1 MVKNIGRTQVGM
13 GLVAGI
19 GVLFFSAFLS
29 NARAFV
35 QESGTSSVKDDFSQ
49 YSYPYPPENEG
60 SGLAI
65 PSTGG
70 TTGDPSPWVRETDS
84 SGSSVPGGSA
94 KIADKIPPT
103 PPTNLLAGQAD
114 GQNAVL
120 LWWSASRDA
129 SGVRKYLVYR
139 NGVKLA
145 ESVTTKYLDTSV
157 SIGGQY
163 IYFIVAQDAAGN
175 ISERSKASALSFPV
189 VTTKAVS
196 TVPSGEEGRMTE
208 GVSGGADVNS
218 GGTSVVVT
226 PVPGGNPD
234 QPTQGG
240 GTRYD
245 DGGMVHPGSGT
256 GSSATVTVH
265 DDTNKTS
272 VLVASGSSSVP
283 GTLLGSVVVKNG
295 APGSWIQE
303 TVKGGKG
310 VSSQKSGSSVSV
322 PVPSTGSTAD
332 QDGDGLSDVEEARRG
347 TDSNRGDTDGDGF
360 SDGDEVRSG
369 YNPLKYSVDNTGD
382 RVVFQS
388 PKETQ
393 EKQGGITEQSPP
405 ADPMTRTAGY
415 QVQKVERVNYE
426 GGKQMVQLSGT
437 ATPNSFVTV
446 YLYSDPVIAIVET
459 DASGNWTY
467 GFDSQLEDGG
477 HEAYVAAT
485 DNEGR
490 IMAQSK
496 PFLFVKTAGA
506 IAVSTVP
513 KNVPIETPQSSE
525 EEVFSVDK
533 TITVGIIIMTILSL
547 GGIIIWHF
555 VRRARKVVV

>member
-1 MVKNIGRTQVGM
+1 MVKNIDRTRVGM
-13 GLVAGI
+13 GFMAGI

-65 PSTGG
+65 PSTGS
-70 TTGDPSPWVRETDS
+70 TIGDPSPWVRETDS

-163 IYFIVAQDAAGN
+163 IYFIVAQDMAGN

-189 VTTKAVS
+189 VTTKAVP
-196 TVPSGEEGRMTE
+196 TVPSGEEGRMAE
-208 GVSGGADVNS
+208 SVSGGANVDS
-218 GGTSVVVT
+218 GETSVVTT

-234 QPTQGG
+234 RPTQEG

-245 DGGMVHPGSGT
+245 DGGMVYPGSGT

-265 DDTNKTS
+265 DDTNKVS
-272 VLVASGSSSVP
+272 VLVASGSSGVP

-303 TVKGGKG
+303 TAKKGKE
-310 VSSQKSGSSVSV
+310 VSSQKSVSSASV
-322 PVPSTGSTAD
+322 PIPSVESTAD
-332 QDGDGLSDVEEARRG
+332 QDEDGLPDAEETRRG
-347 TDSNRGDTDGDGF
+347 TDPSRGDTDGDGF

-369 YNPLKYSVDNTGD
+369 YNPLKYSVDDTGD

-393 EKQGGITEQSPP
+393 KKQGRVTEQLPP
-405 ADPMTRTAGY
+405 TDPMTRTAGY

-426 GGKQMVQLSGT
+426 GGKQIIQLSGT

-467 GFDSQLEDGG
+467 GFDSQLEDGS

-490 IMAQSK
+490 IMTQSES
-496 PFLFVKTAGA
+496 FSFVKTAGA
-506 IAVSTVP
+506 VTVSAVP
-513 KNVPIETPQSSE
+513 ENAPIETSQMSE
-525 EEVFSVDK
+525 EKVFFVDK
-533 TITVGIIIMTILSL
+533 TVTVGIITMTILSL
-547 GGIIIWHF
+547 GGITVWHF
-555 VRRARKVVV
+555 VRRARKGVV

>member
-70 TTGDPSPWVRETDS
+70 TTGDSSSWTRETDS
-84 SGSSVPGGSA
+84 PGSSVIGGSA

-157 SIGGQY
+157 SVGGQY
-163 IYFIVAQDAAGN
+163 IYFIVAQDVAGN
-175 ISERSKASALSFPV
+175 ISGRSKASALSFPV

-196 TVPSGEEGRMTE
+196 TVPSEEKRRTTE
-208 GVSGGADVNS
+208 GVPGGVSVNS
-218 GGTSVVVT
+218 GGTSVAVS
-226 PVPGGNPD
+226 PIPGENPD
-234 QPTQGG
+234 RPTQGG

-245 DGGMVHPGSGT
+245 DGGMVYPGSGT
-256 GSSATVTVH
+256 GSSATITVH

-295 APGSWIQE
+295 TPGSWTQE
-303 TVKGGKG
+303 AVKKERGI
-310 VSSQKSGSSVSV
+310 SSQKSGSSVSA
-322 PVPSTGSTAD
+322 PVLPTEGTAD
-332 QDGDGLSDVEEARRG
+332 QDEDGLSDVEEARRG
-347 TDSNRGDTDGDGF
+347 TDPSKGDTDGDGF
-360 SDGDEVRSG
+360 SDGDEVKSG
-369 YNPLKYSVDNTGD
+369 YNPLKYSVDDTGD
-382 RVVFQS
+382 RVIFQS
-388 PKETQ
+388 PKETTK
-393 EKQGGITEQSPP
+393 KQGGATEEPSSASP
-405 ADPMTRTAGY
+405 TVRTVEY
-415 QVQKVERVNYE
+415 QVQKVEKVNYE
-426 GGKQMVQLSGT
+426 GGKQIIQLSGT
-437 ATPNSFVTV
+437 AIPNSFVTV

-467 GFDSQLEDGG
+467 GFDSRLEDGS
-477 HEAYVAAT
+477 HEAYVATT
-485 DNEGR
+485 DNEGH
-490 IMAQSK
+490 IMSQSK
-496 PFLFVKTAGA
+496 PLPFVETAGA
-506 IAVSTVP
+506 ITTTVSS
-513 KNVPIETPQSSE
+513 KNVPTENIQLSE
-525 EEVFSVDK
+525 EEVLSADK
-533 TITVGIIIMTILSL
+533 IIIVGIIIMTALSL
-547 GGIIIWHF
+547 GGITVWHF
-555 VRRARKVVV
+555 VRRRVKA

>member
-1 MVKNIGRTQVGM
+1 M
-13 GLVAGI
+13 AGV

-29 NARAFV
+29 NVRAFA
-35 QESGTSSVKDDFSQ
+35 QEAGTSPSTESNPGQ
-49 YSYPYPPENEG
+49 YSSPND
-60 SGLAI
+60 GLI
-65 PSTGG
+65 PSTGVVTSSPSQ
-70 TTGDPSPWVRETDS
+70 TTKT
-84 SGSSVPGGSA
+84 GGSTSFVSGGGT
-94 KIADKIPPT
+94 KTTDRIPPT

-157 SIGGQY
+157 SVGGQY
-163 IYFIVAQDAAGN
+163 IYFIVAQDVAGN

-196 TVPSGEEGRMTE
+196 TVPSEEKRRTTE
-208 GVSGGADVNS
+208 GVPGGVSVNS
-218 GGTSVVVT
+218 GGASVAVS
-226 PVPGGNPD
+226 PIPGENPD
-234 QPTQGG
+234 RPTQGG

-245 DGGMVHPGSGT
+245 DGGMVYPGSGT
-256 GSSATVTVH
+256 GSNATVTVH

-295 APGSWIQE
+295 TPGSWTQE
-303 TVKGGKG
+303 AVKKEGGI
-310 VSSQKSGSSVSV
+310 SSQKSGSSVST
-322 PVPSTGSTAD
+322 PIPSVESTAD
-332 QDGDGLSDVEEARRG
+332 QDEDGLLDVEEVRRG
-347 TDSNRGDTDGDGF
+347 TDPNRGDTDGDGF
-360 SDGDEVRSG
+360 SDGDEVKSG
-369 YNPLKYSVDNTGD
+369 YNPLKYSVDDTGD

-393 EKQGGITEQSPP
+393 KKQGGATEQLSST
-405 ADPMTRTAGY
+405 DPMTRTAGY

-426 GGKQMVQLSGT
+426 GGKQIVQLSGT
-437 ATPNSFVTV
+437 AAPNSFVTV

-467 GFDSQLEDGG
+467 GFDSQLEDGS

-485 DNEGR
+485 DNEGH
-490 IMAQSK
+490 IITQSK
-496 PFLFVKTAGA
+496 PLPFVKTAEA
-506 IAVSTVP
+506 ITTTVSP
-513 KNVPIETPQSSE
+513 KNIPTENTRLSE
-525 EEVFSVDK
+525 EEVISVDK
-533 TITVGIIIMTILSL
+533 IIIVGIIIMTALSL
-547 GGIIIWHF
+547 GGITVWHF
-555 VRRARKVVV
+555 VRRRVKA